1 MIEVRPLAIA
11 SGPSNCCWA
20 ERTGSVVSRYW
31 RLKMDTEA
39 VYFEDMVPGDLFEGA
54 SVTVD
59 KQELVSFAERW
70 DPMPFHVDETA
81 GKAAFGGL
89 TAPGIY
95 VLALKQRLIHKLPIP
110 HAVIASMGY
119 DEVRF
124 HEPVRP
130 GDRLTL
136 LAEWIERKVSR
147 SKPDRGIVKVRYSLR
162 NQSGAIVMSHFDTI
176 LVYRRSLFPQHIKQP
191 ASRI

>member
-1 MIEVRPLAIA
+1 MATI
-11 SGPSNCCWA
+11 
-20 ERTGSVVSRYW
+20 
-31 RLKMDTEA
+31 A
-39 VYFEDMVPGDLFEGA
+39 VYFEDMVPGDVVKGP
-54 SVTVD
+54 SIIVD
-59 KQELVSFAERW
+59 RQELVSFAERW
-70 DPMPFHVDETA
+70 DPMPFHVDEKA

-95 VLALKQRLIHKLPIP
+95 VLALKQRLIHELPIP
-110 HAVIASMGY
+110 HAVLASFGY

-136 LAEWIERKVSR
+136 LVEWVERKVSR

-162 NQSGAIVMSHFDTI
+162 NQSGAIVMSHLDT
-176 LVYRRSLFPQHIKQP
+176 VSVRRRSQEEH
-191 ASRI
+191 ST

>member
-1 MIEVRPLAIA
+1 MAK
-11 SGPSNCCWA
+11 N
-20 ERTGSVVSRYW
+20 
-31 RLKMDTEA
+31 A
-39 VYFEDMVPGDLFEGA
+39 VYFEDMVPGVVEEGP

-59 KQELVSFAERW
+59 RQELVSFAERW
-70 DPMPFHVDETA
+70 DPMPFHVDEKA

-110 HAVIASMGY
+110 HAVFASFGY

-136 LAEWIERKVSR
+136 VVEWVERKVSR

-162 NQSGAIVMSHFDTI
+162 NQSEVIVMSHFDTI
-176 LVYRRSLFPQHIKQP
+176 LVGRRS
-191 ASRI
+191 REDT